1 MNSISNLQL
10 PPPSNWEDFEDLC
23 FSIWKRIW
31 KDDAA
36 KKYGRKGQ
44 EQDGV
49 DFYGM
54 PNNGS
59 EYVGVQCKCK
69 ANMLGSKLTIPE
81 IEKEINLAK
90 NFKPELKEYII
101 ATTSVRD
108 AKIQEYCRKATLE
121 HKKINKFSVNVWFW
135 EEIKEQ
141 IAQED
146 ILRLYRPLVIP
157 EKLLKQQEYL
167 IREEK
172 KPTNIFEEKTQK
184 IENIIYDPSKLISES
199 KEEEYNAELN
209 HVKSLLNSF
218 EVDNALVNL
227 EELKNRIWNNSSNQ
241 IKFRILTN
249 IGSANLFKNKY
260 QEAAKYFIEAYQYN
274 KNEEKAISNLSLA
287 YFILKEFAKSKDFA
301 LIVLQNNPT
310 NYVAFSML
318 IQSQIQ
324 LGEKNLE
331 EVVKTI
337 PNEVKN
343 SSEVYSMLSYQAYK
357 QNDMESAK
365 KYGEI
370 ALDLDKNNNPEIKIN
385 LAITLLEI
393 LFKQQNIV
401 FGSQISSETKELL
414 IRIINLLS
422 EAWEKI
428 KGKDLAKYKSFWLV
442 NRAKAYRL
450 LNNLSDAEKDIDLA
464 LHYEPDDPEYIFE
477 KAIISFEKNNLDYFL
492 NNRNKIEK
500 ITDVIPQSVLLLAE
514 AISLSHIEESI
525 NILLKYLDGK
535 DLNLKLN
542 KEVLRLLINLLLKN
556 EDYKEAKIYVDKLFS
571 TNNLDGIDKTILS
584 KFYRLS
590 GNDSKADEY
599 IKDAINSLKDKT
611 ATFREKLEI
620 SNELFY
626 RKNYSEAVTIFKNIL
641 DVSINNELTHKIIYC
656 YYKIGDHRSALEICE
671 ALTGNYGP
679 IEFVSE
685 IQSEIYEEIG
695 NLKKALKIYKD
706 YIAKFPDDIN
716 IKIKKARI
724 DYILKNFSA
733 VKKFLE
739 EIEIINNLSLEQNV
753 FISNL
758 CIQTG
763 MYEKALY
770 LLYESRRKYYN
781 QSNAHLQYIGLFL
794 IKGKYLNDIFQN
806 LKNDYVGE
814 NAAVLIETVQEN
826 IETEWYIIENR
837 QKIEIKFEEINLE
850 DSFVKKMI
858 GKKVGDTF
866 EIKKNDFLI
875 KKYKILKIENKY
887 IHAYDKSISE
897 FEKKFP
903 EANGLF
909 RINIGTPRSKKA
921 FDSGIQ
927 KILEINEIYK
937 DQVEVI
943 EKIYKSKRINI
954 GGFAKLIGRDVY
966 DVWRALTNKKNLDIA
981 CCFGISIEQKNALNI
996 LNDNIYL
1003 VIDII
1008 SLFTITILDLKEV
1021 IVDNYTNRL
1030 VVSQSTVDL
1039 IENMISEKKD
1049 LLPEGYMILSQEN
1062 GKYIRYEITKEDIKK
1077 QISFLEEILT
1087 WISEKFKVMPCIEAL
1102 EINSNKK
1109 RELDKIIGKSFIDT
1123 ILIAKKDKY
1132 ILFSDDL
1139 VLRLLAKNDFGVDGI
1154 WTQILLL
1161 KLFNLGKIKKEM
1173 YIDKT
1178 INLIEYNYNYI
1189 TFDAEILAESLKR
1202 ANFEHDINPYTDVL
1216 ERLRTTDENSII
1228 NLTIDYLEILNIET
1242 NISDIRKN
1250 SLIVHYLNKISDRGS
1265 NKIILKKLKILIKK
1279 RYRLSPINENIITSF
1294 IEDWEKTKIII

>member
-1 MNSISNLQL
+1 MNSFSKHQI
-10 PPPSNWEDFEDLC
+10 PPLEEWKDFEDLC
-23 FSIWKRIW
+23 LSIWKRIW
-31 KDDAA
+31 NDNSAQ
-36 KKYGRKGQ
+36 KYGRRGQ
-44 EQDGV
+44 EQCGV
-49 DFYGM
+49 DLFGR
-54 PNNGS
+54 PNDGN
-59 EYVGVQCKCK
+59 EYAGVQCKCK
-69 ANMLGSKLTIPE
+69 ENMLSAKLTISE
-81 IEKEINLAK
+81 IKKEINLAK

-108 AKIQEYCRKATLE
+108 VNIQKYCNQVTLE
-121 HKKINKFSVNVWFW
+121 HKKIEKFSVRVFFW
-135 EEIKEQ
+135 EDIKEQ
-141 IAQED
+141 ITEEE
-146 ILRLYRPLVIP
+146 ILRFYPSFVIP
-157 EKLLKQQEYL
+157 EKLLQSKAL
-167 IREEK
+167 IVEEK
-172 KPTNIFEEKTQK
+172 KSTKIYEEKTQK
-184 IENIIYDPSKLISES
+184 IENIIFDYSKLVGEVR
-199 KEEEYNAELN
+199 EEEYNSELN
-209 HVKSLLNSF
+209 HVRDLLNSF
-218 EVDNALVNL
+218 EVDKALVNL
-227 EELKNRIWNNSSNQ
+227 EELKNRIWNVSSDQ
-241 IKFRILTN
+241 IKFRILSN
-249 IGSANLFKNKY
+249 IGSANLFINKH

-274 KNEEKAISNLSLA
+274 KDEEKASSNLSLA
-287 YFILKEFAKSKDFA
+287 YFILEEYAKSRDFA
-301 LIVLQNNPT
+301 LKVLQKNPT

-331 EVVKTI
+331 EVVKNI

-343 SSEVYSMLSYQAYK
+343 SSEVYSMLSSQAWK
-357 QNDMESAK
+357 QNDIEGAK

-370 ALDLDKNNNPEIKIN
+370 ALNLDKMNNPEIKTN
-385 LAITLLEI
+385 LAITLLES
-393 LFKQQNIV
+393 LFKQQSIV
-401 FGSQISSETKELL
+401 FGLQISLETKKTLKS
-414 IRIINLLS
+414 IVNLLS

-450 LNNLSDAEKDIDLA
+450 LNNLSYAEEDINLA
-464 LHYEPDDPEYIFE
+464 LYYEPDNPEYIFE
-477 KAIISFEKNNLDYFL
+477 KAIISFENNNLNYFP
-492 NNRNKIEK
+492 NNREKIEK
-500 ITDVIPQSVLLLAE
+500 IFEKIPQSVLLLAE
-514 AISLSHIEESI
+514 AISLNDIEESI
-525 NILLKYLDGK
+525 KILLKYLDGK
-535 DLNLKLN
+535 DFNLKVN
-542 KEVLRLLINLLLKN
+542 KEALRLLINLLLRNK
-556 EDYKEAKIYVDKLFS
+556 DYKEAKIYVEKLIS
-571 TNNLDGIDKTILS
+571 NNNLDGIDKTIIS

-590 GNDSKADEY
+590 GNDSKAIEY
-599 IKDAINSLKDKT
+599 IEDAINLLKNKT
-611 ATFREKLEI
+611 ATYREKLEV

-626 RKNYSEAVTIFKNIL
+626 RKNYKEAIKIFENIL
-641 DVSINNELTHKIIYC
+641 DLSLNNELTRKIIYC

-671 ALTGNYGP
+671 ALTGNYGS

-695 NLKKALKIYKD
+695 NLKKALKIYKN
-706 YIAKFPDDIN
+706 YIAKFPDEIN

-826 IETEWYIIENR
+826 IETKRYIIENR
-837 QKIEIKFEEINLE
+837 QETEKKFGEINLE
-850 DSFVKKMI
+850 DSLAKKMI

-875 KKYKILKIENKY
+875 KKYKILKIENKC
-887 IHAYDKSISE
+887 IHAYNESISE
-897 FEKKFP
+897 FENMFP
-903 EANGLF
+903 EAKGLF
-909 RINIGTPRSKKA
+909 RVNIGTPKTKEA

-927 KILEINEIYK
+927 KILEINETYK
-937 DQVEVI
+937 NQVEEI
-943 EKIYKSKRINI
+943 EKLYKNKGMSI
-954 GGFAKLIGRDVY
+954 GCFAQLIGRDIY
-966 DVWRALTNKKNLDIA
+966 DVWSVLTNKKNLGIA
-981 CCFGISIEQKNALNI
+981 CCFGISKEQENALNI

-1030 VVSQSTVDL
+1030 VVSQSTVAL
-1039 IENMISEKKD
+1039 IENMISGKKD

-1062 GKYIRYEITKEDIKK
+1062 GKYIRHEITKEDINK

-1087 WISEKFKVMPCIEAL
+1087 WISEKFKILPCTEVL
-1102 EINSNKK
+1102 EINFNKK
-1109 RELDKIIGKSFIDT
+1109 RKLDKFLGKSFTDT
-1123 ILIAKKDKY
+1123 ILIAKKTNY

-1228 NLTIDYLEILNIET
+1228 NLTIDYLEILNTET

-1250 SLIVHYLNKISDRGS
+1250 SLIVHYLNKISDKGI
-1265 NKIILKKLKILIKK
+1265 NKKIIKKLKFIIKK
-1279 RYRLSPINENIITSF
+1279 RYRLLPINKNILTSY
-1294 IEDWEKTKIII
+1294 IEDWEKTKLLI

>member
-1 MNSISNLQL
+1 MNNFSKHQIPALEE
-10 PPPSNWEDFEDLC
+10 WKDFEDLC
-23 FSIWKRIW
+23 LSIWKRIW

-36 KKYGRKGQ
+36 QKNGRKGQ
-44 EQDGV
+44 KQDGV
-49 DFYGM
+49 DFFGR
-54 PNNGS
+54 PDNGN

-69 ANMLGSKLTIPE
+69 ENMLGSKLTIPE
-81 IEKEINLAK
+81 IEKEINKAK

-108 AKIQEYCRKATLE
+108 VNIQEYCRKVTLE
-121 HKKINKFSVNVWFW
+121 HKKINKFSVRVCFW
-135 EEIKEQ
+135 EEIREQ
-141 IAQED
+141 ITEEE
-146 ILRLYRPLVIP
+146 ILRFYGPLVIP
-157 EKLLKQQEYL
+157 EKLIKQREDL

-172 KPTNIFEEKTQK
+172 KPKNIFEEKTQK
-184 IENIIYDPSKLISES
+184 IENIIFDPSKLISEI

-218 EVDNALVNL
+218 EVDKALANL
-227 EELKNRIWNNSSNQ
+227 EELKNRIWNNSSDQ

-249 IGSANLFKNKY
+249 IGSAKLYINKP

-274 KNEEKAISNLSLA
+274 KGEEKAISNLSLA
-287 YFILKEFAKSKDFA
+287 YFVLKDFVKSRNFA
-301 LIVLQNNPT
+301 LKVLQNNPT

-337 PNEVKN
+337 PNEVKD
-343 SSEVYSMLSYQAYK
+343 SSEVYSMLSFQAYK
-357 QNDMESAK
+357 QNDIESAK

-370 ALDLDKNNNPEIKIN
+370 ALGLDKKNNPEIKIN
-385 LAITLLEI
+385 LAITLLEL
-393 LFKQQNIV
+393 LFKQQNII
-401 FGSQISSETKELL
+401 FGSQISLETKKQFVK
-414 IRIINLLS
+414 IINLLS

-464 LHYEPDDPEYIFE
+464 LQYEPDNPEYIFE
-477 KAIISFEKNNLDYFL
+477 KAIISFENNNLDYFL
-492 NNRNKIEK
+492 NNRKKIEK
-500 ITDVIPQSVLLLAE
+500 IIDVIPQSVLLLAE
-514 AISLSHIEESI
+514 AISLNDIEESI

-542 KEVLRLLINLLLKN
+542 KEALRLLINILLKN
-556 EDYKEAKIYVDKLFS
+556 EDYKEVKTYVDKLIL

-590 GNDSKADEY
+590 GNDTKASEY
-599 IKDAINSLKDKT
+599 IKDAINSLKNKT
-611 ATFREKLEI
+611 VTFREKLEV

-626 RKNYSEAVTIFKNIL
+626 LKNYSEAVKIFKNIL
-641 DVSINNELTHKIIYC
+641 NVSLDNELTHKKIYC
-656 YYKIGDHRSALEICE
+656 YYKIGDYGNALEICE
-671 ALTGNYGP
+671 TLTTNYGP

-685 IQSEIYEEIG
+685 IQSEIYEETG
-695 NLKKALKIYKD
+695 SPDKALKIYKD
-706 YIAKFPDDIN
+706 YIAKFPNDIN

-724 DYILKNFSA
+724 DYILKNFSS
-733 VKKFLE
+733 VRKFLE
-739 EIEIINNLSLEQNV
+739 EIEIINNLGLEQNV

-781 QSNAHLQYIGLFL
+781 QSNSHLQFIGLFL
-794 IKGKYLNDIFQN
+794 IKGKYLNNIFKK
-806 LKNDYVGE
+806 LKNNRVEE
-814 NAAVLIETVQEN
+814 NTAVLIETVQEN
-826 IETEWYIIENR
+826 IKPKWYIIENR
-837 QKIEIKFEEINLE
+837 QKIERKFGEINLE
-850 DSFVKKMI
+850 DSFAKKMI
-858 GKKVGDTF
+858 GKKTGDTF
-866 EIKKNDFLI
+866 DIKKNDILI
-875 KKYKILKIENKY
+875 KKYKIIKIENKY
-887 IHAYDKSISE
+887 IHAYDESISE
-897 FEKKFP
+897 FENMFP
-903 EANGLF
+903 EAKGFF
-909 RINIGTPRSKKA
+909 RINIGTPKTKEA
-921 FDSGIQ
+921 FDLGIQ
-927 KILEINEIYK
+927 KILEINEKYK
-937 DQVEVI
+937 NQVEEI
-943 EKIYKSKRINI
+943 EKLYKNRKINI
-954 GGFAKLIGRDVY
+954 GAFAKLIGRDTY
-966 DVWRALTNKKNLDIA
+966 DVWCALTNKKNLGIT
-981 CCFGISIEQKNALNI
+981 CCFGTSIEQKNALNI

-1021 IVDNYTNRL
+1021 IVGNYANRL

-1049 LLPEGYMILSQEN
+1049 LFPKGYIILSREN
-1062 GKYIRYEITKEDIKK
+1062 DKYIKYEVTKEDIKK
-1077 QISFLEEILT
+1077 QIYFLKGILT
-1087 WISEKFKVMPCIEAL
+1087 WISKKFKIMPCTEVL
-1102 EINSNKK
+1102 EINFNKK
-1109 RELDKIIGKSFIDT
+1109 RKLDEIIGKSFIDT
-1123 ILIAKKDKY
+1123 ILISRKTKY
-1132 ILFSDDL
+1132 ILLSDDL
-1139 VLRLLAKNDFGVDGI
+1139 FLRLLAKNDFSVDGI

-1161 KLFNLGKIKKEM
+1161 KLLNLGKIEKEI

-1178 INLIEYNYNYI
+1178 IDLIKYNYNYI

-1228 NLTIDYLEILNIET
+1228 NLTIDYLEILNTET
-1242 NISDIRKN
+1242 NISNIRKN
-1250 SLIVHYLNKISDRGS
+1250 SLIVHYLNEISDRGI
-1265 NKIILKKLKILIKK
+1265 NKKIINKLKITIKRK
-1279 RYRLSPINENIITSF
+1279 YILLPFNRDRIIS
-1294 IEDWEKTKIII
+1294 IIKDWEKTTI